1 MKKVVLFTIIA
12 LALVMAGCGG
22 GGSSRTIGAVPNA
35 TINTGDAVNP
45 AILKFELTVS
55 AVTLTGTGGTATTGN
70 LLSKPGEVEFVH
82 QAGTMEP
89 LAVVNIPAGTYS
101 GATLTVSNPEV
112 TVVNGSTP
120 ASIPATLS
128 SGTIAVT
135 FPSNITVGS
144 GTSSVLNFDLDLA
157 ASVTL
162 NGSPT
167 ITSATV
173 APKFNVT
180 TSTVNVNNENE
191 ESGEVDDVH
200 GNVTAITAPN
210 FTIQTKTSTIT
221 FATDNSTQFKDGLT
235 QLSDLKVGDIVE
247 VDGTTKADGTKLATK
262 VEKEGGSSG
271 DEAEGVISAVTGAPA
286 TSITIAHQV
295 SNSNTTATTLDVS
308 ITASTAFSVRTDK
321 INVTAP
327 AFDASHIGKGQR
339 VEADA
344 SAAGSPLVATKLKLR
359 EQGIVGTVAAAPAP
373 TASAFTLTIDPNSAF
388 GKLSG
393 VTSLAVTVPGGVT
406 LKTAPAANA
415 PMLVRG
421 LVFVNGATYTM
432 IATRGESN

>member
-1 MKKVVLFTIIA
+1 MKKVVVFAILTF
-12 LALVMAGCGG
+12 ALVLAGCGG
-22 GGSSRTIGAVPNA
+22 GSSNGPIGAVPNA

-55 AVTLTGTGGTATTGN
+55 AVTLTGTSGTATTGN
-70 LLSKPGEVEFVH
+70 LLSRPGEVEFVH

-120 ASIPATLS
+120 TSIPATLS
-128 SGTIAVT
+128 STTITVT

-144 GTSSVLNFDLDLA
+144 GTSTVLNFDLDLA

-173 APKFNVT
+173 TPTFNVT
-180 TSTVNVNNENE
+180 TSTVNVNKEDE

-200 GNVTAITAPN
+200 GSVTAITAPN
-210 FTIQTKTSTIT
+210 FTIQTETSTIT
-221 FATDNSTQFKDGLT
+221 FATDGNTRFEDGIT
-235 QLSDLKVGDIVE
+235 QLSDLKVNDIVE
-247 VDGTTKADGTKLATK
+247 VDGMTKSDGTKLATK
-262 VEKEGGSSG
+262 VEREGGSSG
-271 DEAEGVISAVTGAPA
+271 DEAEGIISAVTGSPA

-295 SNSNTTATTLDVS
+295 SHSNTTATTVD
-308 ITASTAFSVRTDK
+308 ITINSSTVFSVRTDK
-321 INVTAP
+321 LSISAP
-327 AFDASHIGKGQR
+327 AFDATHIGNGQR

-344 SAAGSPLVATKLKLR
+344 NVGGTPLVATKLKLR
-359 EQGIVGTVAAAPAP
+359 EQGIVGTVAASPAP
-373 TASAFTLTIDPNSAF
+373 TSSAFTLTIDPNSAF

-393 VTSLAVTVPGGVT
+393 VTSLPVTVPGGAT
-406 LKTAPAANA
+406 LKTTPSAGASV
-415 PMLVRG
+415 LVRG
-421 LVFVNGATYTM
+421 LVFVNGTTYSM
-432 IATRGESN
+432 IATRGEDN